1 MAKPDPDSFSTDG
14 ELMPVD
20 RALALLAD
28 RVAPATG
35 SEEVPLRQA
44 LGCILAEDVVAPDD
58 VPGHDNAAVDGY
70 AVFYDDLEATGETR
84 LPVAAR
90 IAAGH
95 PLGRPA
101 RRGEA
106 LHVFTGASLPA
117 GPDTV
122 FMVEDCRADGDHVVL
137 GGTIRRGANRR
148 QAGEDIRAGTTILC
162 TGRRL
167 RAQEIG
173 LAASVGR
180 ARLRVFEPLR
190 TAVFSTGDEV
200 RDPTSGDSLA
210 PGCIYDSN
218 RYAVIG
224 LLEGLGCRVT
234 DLGIL
239 EDRLDAVRDA
249 LDGAARNH
257 QLVITTG
264 GVSMGEEDHVRTAVE
279 ALGRIHF
286 WRLAV
291 KPGRPLAFGEV
302 GGATFLGLPGNPVA
316 VMVTFMRIAR
326 PVVIL
331 LSGGTDITPPFYK
344 VRAGF
349 DFDGKKR
356 GRREWLRARLIADP
370 AGPVAEK
377 FAAEG
382 SGILTS
388 MVEADGLIELAEDQG
403 PLVKGAMVDFLPFS
417 EVTR

>member
-1 MAKPDPDSFSTDG
+1 MAKPDPDPFAADG
-14 ELMPVD
+14 ERMAVD

-28 RVAPATG
+28 RVAPAAG
-35 SEEVPLRQA
+35 REEVPLRQA
-44 LGCILAEDVVAPDD
+44 LGRILAEDVVAPGD

-70 AVFYDDLEATGETR
+70 AVFHDDLEATGETR
-84 LPVAAR
+84 LPVTAR

-95 PLGRPA
+95 PLERKARP
-101 RRGEA
+101 GEA
-106 LHVFTGASLPA
+106 LQVFTGASLPA

-122 FMVEDCRADGDHVVL
+122 FMVEDCRVDGDHVVL
-137 GGTIRRGANRR
+137 GGAIRRGANRR
-148 QAGEDIRAGTTILC
+148 RAGEDVLAGATILRA
-162 TGRRL
+162 GRRL
-167 RAQEIG
+167 RAQEVG

-180 ARLRVFEPLR
+180 SRLGVFEPLR
-190 TAVFSTGDEV
+190 AAVFSTGDEV
-200 RDPTSGDSLA
+200 RDPAAGAGLA

-234 DLGIL
+234 DLGIV
-239 EDRLDAVRDA
+239 EDRLDAVQDA
-249 LDGAARNH
+249 LGGAAREH

-264 GVSMGEEDHVRTAVE
+264 GVSMGEEDHVRAAVE

-331 LSGGTDITPPFYK
+331 LSGGTDITPPLYK

-349 DFDGKKR
+349 DFGAKKR
-356 GRREWLRARLIADP
+356 GRREWLRARLVADP
-370 AGPVAEK
+370 AGPIAEK
-377 FAAEG
+377 FAADG

-388 MVEADGLIELAEDQG
+388 MVEADGLVELAEDQG
-403 PLVKGAMVDFLPFS
+403 PLVKGTMVDFLPFN

>member
-1 MAKPDPDSFSTDG
+1 MA
-14 ELMPVD
+14 LD

-28 RVAPATG
+28 QVTPVTG
-35 SEEVPLRQA
+35 REDVSLRQA
-44 LGCILAEDVVAPDD
+44 LGRILAEDVVAPGD

-70 AVFYDDLEATGETR
+70 AVFFDDLEATGETR
-84 LPVAAR
+84 LPVTAR

-95 PLGRPA
+95 PLGRAA
-101 RRGEA
+101 RPGEA
-106 LHVFTGASLPA
+106 LQVFTGAPLPA

-122 FMVEDCRADGDHVVL
+122 FLVEDCRTDGDHVIL
-137 GGTIRRGANRR
+137 GNAGGSGAIRRGANRR
-148 QAGEDIRAGTTILC
+148 QAGEDIRAGATVLRA
-162 TGRRL
+162 GRRL
-167 RAQEIG
+167 RAQEVG

-190 TAVFSTGDEV
+190 AAVFSTGDEV
-200 RDPTSGDSLA
+200 RDPATGEGLA
-210 PGCIYDSN
+210 RGCIYDSN
-218 RYAVIG
+218 RYSVIA
-224 LLEGLGCRVT
+224 LLEGLGCEVT

-239 EDRLDAVRDA
+239 GDRLDIVRDA
-249 LDGAARNH
+249 LAEAAREH
-257 QLVITTG
+257 PLLITTG

-286 WRLAV
+286 WRLAI

-326 PVVIL
+326 PVIIL
-331 LSGGTDITPPFYK
+331 LSGGCDITPPLYK

-349 DFDGKKR
+349 DFRAKKP
-356 GRREWLRARLIADP
+356 GRREWLRARLIADA
-370 AGPVAEK
+370 AGPIAEK
-377 FAAEG
+377 FAAQG

-388 MVEADGLIELAEDQG
+388 MVEADGLVELSEDQG
-403 PLVKGAMVDFLPFS
+403 PLVKGTLVDFLPFN

>member
-1 MAKPDPDSFSTDG
+1 MAKPDPFAADG
-14 ELMPVD
+14 ERMAVD

-28 RVAPATG
+28 RVTPATG
-35 SEEVPLRQA
+35 REDVPLRQA
-44 LGCILAEDVVAPDD
+44 LGRILAEDVVAPGD

-70 AVFYDDLEATGETR
+70 AVFHDDLKATGETR
-84 LPVAAR
+84 LPVTAR

-95 PLGRPA
+95 PLGRAA
-101 RRGEA
+101 RPGEA
-106 LHVFTGASLPA
+106 LQIFTGGSLPA

-122 FMVEDCRADGDHVVL
+122 FMIEDCRADGDHVIL
-137 GGTIRRGANRR
+137 DGAIQRGANRR
-148 QAGEDIRAGTTILC
+148 RAGEDIRAGATILRA
-162 TGRRL
+162 GRRL
-167 RAQEIG
+167 RAQEVG

-180 ARLRVFEPLR
+180 SQLRVFEPLR
-190 TAVFSTGDEV
+190 AAVFSTGDEV
-200 RDPTSGDSLA
+200 RDPGDGGDLA

-234 DLGIL
+234 DLGIV
-239 EDRLDAVRDA
+239 EDRLDAVQDA
-249 LDGAARNH
+249 LGGAAREH
-257 QLVITTG
+257 QLLITSG
-264 GVSMGEEDHVRTAVE
+264 GVSMGEEDHVRAAVE

-291 KPGRPLAFGEV
+291 KPGRPMAFGEV

-316 VMVTFMRIAR
+316 AMATFMRIAR

-331 LSGGTDITPPFYK
+331 LSGGADITPALYK

-349 DFDGKKR
+349 DFRAKKR
-356 GRREWLRARLIADP
+356 GRREWLRARLVADP
-370 AGPVAEK
+370 DGPIAEK
-377 FAAEG
+377 FAADG

-388 MVEADGLIELAEDQG
+388 MVEADGLVELTEDQG
-403 PLVKGAMVDFLPFS
+403 PLVKGEMVDFLPFN

>member
-1 MAKPDPDSFSTDG
+1 MAKPEPKSISASGD
-14 ELMPVD
+14 LMAVD

-28 RVAPATG
+28 QVTPATG
-35 SEEVPLRQA
+35 SEDVPLRQA
-44 LGCILAEDVVAPDD
+44 LGRILAEDVVAPGD

-70 AVFYDDLEATGETR
+70 AVFFDDLATAGETR
-84 LPVAAR
+84 LPVTAR

-95 PLGRPA
+95 PLGRTA
-101 RRGEA
+101 RAGEA
-106 LHVFTGASLPA
+106 LQVFTGAPLPA

-122 FMVEDCRADGDHVVL
+122 FMVEDCQSDGDTVVL
-137 GGTIRRGANRR
+137 GGAIRRGANRR
-148 QAGEDIRAGTTILC
+148 RAGEDIRAGATVLRA
-162 TGRRL
+162 GRRL
-167 RAQEIG
+167 RAQEVG

-190 TAVFSTGDEV
+190 AAVFSTGDEV
-200 RDPTSGDSLA
+200 CDPATGNGLP

-218 RYAVIG
+218 RYSVIG
-224 LLEGLGCRVT
+224 LLEGLGCQVT

-239 EDRLDAVRDA
+239 EDRLDSVKDA
-249 LDGAARNH
+249 LAEAAREH
-257 QLVITTG
+257 PLLITTG
-264 GVSMGEEDHVRTAVE
+264 GVSIGEEDHVRAAVE

-286 WRLAV
+286 WRLAI

-326 PVVIL
+326 PVIIL
-331 LSGGTDITPPFYK
+331 LSGGLDITPPLYK

-349 DFDGKKR
+349 DFKAKKK

-370 AGPVAEK
+370 TGPIAEK
-377 FAAEG
+377 FVAEG

-388 MVEADGLIELAEDQG
+388 MVEADGLVELTEDQG
-403 PLVKGAMVDFLPFS
+403 PLVKGAMVDFLPFN